1 MFDDPKSHAR
11 LEVSASSSD
20 SSVLLTERGTSVLKV
35 IKTSESVHTFCS
47 QRSTESTGRVCRRG
61 LTPLAERLGRMA
73 GVMPGT
79 QFSGA
84 VCCRSAFQTIQT
96 FSHNKCSRCRI
107 EFWTHSQQD
116 KLRQSPGVFQHI
128 STHLA
133 EKAFNRCTGQRDC
146 QDFLMMGKCPVC

>member
-1 MFDDPKSHAR
+1 MFGDPKSHAR

-20 SSVLLTERGTSVLKV
+20 SSVLLTERGTSVLKR
-35 IKTSESVHTFCS
+35 INTSESVHTFCS

-79 QFSGA
+79 QFSGVHFKRFKPSVITSVVA
-84 VCCRSAFQTIQT
+84 AGLSFG
-96 FSHNKCSRCRI
+96 
-107 EFWTHSQQD
+107 HSQQD
-116 KLRQSPGVFQHI
+116 KLRQTPGVLQHI

-133 EKAFNRCTGQRDC
+133 EKAFNRCTDREIVRT
-146 QDFLMMGKCPVC
+146 LV